1 MHPLIFLKEELPS
14 YIKIQN
20 NWVFQFLTAQE
31 KKNYLQTRQP
41 KYLVPAKENY
51 EIYMDSIVNYALQHP
66 DEDILSLQTFA
77 CHGIISEGSQKVL
90 INRPDEY
97 KTFYETIHV
106 ET

>member
-1 MHPLIFLKEELPS
+1 
-14 YIKIQN
+14 
-20 NWVFQFLTAQE
+20 
-31 KKNYLQTRQP
+31 
-41 KYLVPAKENY
+41 
-51 EIYMDSIVNYALQHP
+51 MDSIVNYALQHP

-97 KTFYETIHV
+97 KTFYDTIHV